1 MPQTTPAQSLGG
13 QTSAGST
20 HGHWVLAAT
29 ILGSSMAFIDGTA
42 VTVALPA
49 MQAAFH
55 ADAKQIQWIIE
66 AYALFLASLLLVGGS
81 LGDRFGRRLIYAIG
95 VLIFAAA
102 SVWCGLAHSIHS
114 IIAARGVQGV
124 GAALLVPGSLSI
136 ISAFFPEEKRGT
148 AIGIWSGFSAMT
160 AAIGPVLGGWLVDH
174 ATWRYVF
181 FLNVPLA
188 VAILMICFL
197 FVPESRARSK
207 SGQSQGGLDLPG
219 ALLATIA
226 LAGTTFAL
234 IEGRRPGATIPLVA
248 SCGLLAFVALYFVER
263 RSRGPMIP
271 LDLFRSRTFVGANL
285 LTLFLYTALNGLLFF
300 FPLNLIQIQH
310 YTATQAGA
318 ALLPL
323 ILTMFALSKWSGGL
337 IDRFG
342 ARLPLTVGPLVAA
355 AGFALAARPG
365 VGGSYWGTFFPAV
378 MVLGIGMSISVAP
391 LTTAVMNAVPVD
403 QAGVASGINN
413 AVSRLASLISVALFG
428 LILLVAFDHNLR
440 HRLDALHAPAE
451 QQQAIESQR
460 SQLGAIQTGDPR
472 LRLAIDRSFVFAF
485 RRILWIA
492 VALSLASA
500 LSAQLLPSKPPSG
513 RNEGD
518 FEPGMI

>member
-1 MPQTTPAQSLGG
+1 
-13 QTSAGST
+13 
-20 HGHWVLAAT
+20 
-29 ILGSSMAFIDGTA
+29 MAFIDGTA

-81 LGDRFGRRLIYAIG
+81 LGDRFGRRLIYILG
-95 VLIFAAA
+95 VVLFAAA
-102 SVWCGLAHSIHS
+102 SVWCGLAQSITS
-114 IIAARGVQGV
+114 IIAARGIQGI
-124 GAALLVPGSLSI
+124 GAALLVPGSLAI
-136 ISAFFPEEKRGT
+136 ISAFFPEDKRGT

-181 FLNVPLA
+181 FLNIPLA
-188 VAILMICFL
+188 IAIVIISFL
-197 FVPESRARSK
+197 CVPESRAK
-207 SGQSQGGLDLPG
+207 NQSGQASGLDLPG

-248 SCGLLAFVALYFVER
+248 ASGLLAFVTLYFVER
-263 RSRGPMIP
+263 RSRAPMIP
-271 LDLFRSRTFVGANL
+271 LDLFKSRTFVGANL

-365 VGGSYWGTFFPAV
+365 IGGSYWATFFPAV

-440 HRLDALHAPAE
+440 HRLDTLHAPA
-451 QQQAIESQR
+451 QQRQAIESQR
-460 SQLGAIQTGDPR
+460 AQLGAIQTDDPQF
-472 LRLAIDRSFVFAF
+472 RLAIDRSFVFAF

-500 LSAQLLPSKPPSG
+500 LSAQLLTNERPTREPSS
-513 RNEGD
+513 
-518 FEPGMI
+518 

>member
-1 MPQTTPAQSLGG
+1 MPSSLTAPHPPGRASGG
-13 QTSAGST
+13 KT
-20 HGHWVLAAT
+20 HGRWVLAAT

-55 ADAKQIQWIIE
+55 ANAKEIQWIVE
-66 AYALFLASLLLVGGS
+66 SYALFLASLLLVGGS
-81 LGDRFGRRLIYAIG
+81 LGDRFGRRLIYTVG
-95 VLIFAAA
+95 VLIFAVA
-102 SVWCGLAHSIHS
+102 SIWCGLAQSINS
-114 IIAARGVQGV
+114 IIAARGIQGI

-136 ISAFFPEEKRGT
+136 ITAFFPEDKRGT

-188 VAILMICFL
+188 IAILIISFL
-197 FVPESRARSK
+197 FVPESRAPSSTPAGNK
-207 SGQSQGGLDLPG
+207 LDWLG

-234 IEGRRPGATIPLVA
+234 IEGRRPGAMIPLVA
-248 SCGLLAFVALYFVER
+248 SAGLLAFIALFFVER
-263 RSRGPMIP
+263 RLSLGTGPAPMVP
-271 LDLFRSRTFVGANL
+271 LRLFRSATFVGANL

-310 YTATQAGA
+310 YTATEAGA

-323 ILTMFALSKWSGGL
+323 ILTMFALSKWSGSL

-342 ARLPLTVGPLVAA
+342 ARLPLTIGPLVAA
-355 AGFALAARPG
+355 FGFALAARPG
-365 VGGSYWGTFFPAV
+365 VGGSYWATFFPAV
-378 MVLGIGMSISVAP
+378 LVLGIGMSISVAP
-391 LTTAVMNAVPVD
+391 LTTAVMNAVPVE

-440 HRLDALHAPAE
+440 RRLDRLHPPPE
-451 QQQAIESQR
+451 QRQAIEAQR
-460 SQLGAIQTGDPR
+460 AQLGAIQTQDPM
-472 LRLAIDRSFVFAF
+472 LRQAIDRSFVFAF
-485 RRILWIA
+485 RRILFLA

-500 LSAQLLPSKPPSG
+500 LSAQLLTNKRPTRQPTP
-513 RNEGD
+513 
-518 FEPGMI
+518 

>member
-1 MPQTTPAQSLGG
+1 
-13 QTSAGST
+13 
-20 HGHWVLAAT
+20 
-29 ILGSSMAFIDGTA
+29 MAFIDGTA

-55 ADAKQIQWIIE
+55 ANAKQIQWIVE
-66 AYALFLASLLLVGGS
+66 SYALFLASLLLVGGS
-81 LGDRFGRRLIYAIG
+81 LGDRFGRRLIYAVG
-95 VLIFAAA
+95 VLIFALA
-102 SVWCGLAHSIHS
+102 SVWCGLAHSVTS
-114 IIAARGVQGV
+114 IIAARGIQGI

-136 ISAFFPEEKRGT
+136 ITAFFPEERRGT

-188 VAILMICFL
+188 VGILIISFL
-197 FVPESRARSK
+197 FVPESRAPSTSPAGNK
-207 SGQSQGGLDLPG
+207 LDWPG
-219 ALLATIA
+219 ALLATVA

-248 SCGLLAFVALYFVER
+248 SCGLFAFIALFFVER
-263 RSRGPMIP
+263 RRTAPMIP
-271 LDLFRSRTFVGANL
+271 LGLFRSATFVGANL

-310 YTATQAGA
+310 YTATEAGA

-323 ILTMFALSKWSGGL
+323 ILTMFALSKWSGSL

-355 AGFALAARPG
+355 FGFALAARPG
-365 VGGSYWGTFFPAV
+365 VGGSYWATFFPAV
-378 MVLGIGMSISVAP
+378 LVLGVGMSISVAP
-391 LTTAVMNAVPVD
+391 LTTAVMNAVPVE

-440 HRLDALHAPAE
+440 QRLDRLHPPAA
-451 QQQAIESQR
+451 QRDAIESQR
-460 SQLGAIQTGDPR
+460 AQLGAIQTQDPT
-472 LRLAIDRSFVFAF
+472 LRQAIDRSFVFAF
-485 RRILWIA
+485 RRILWLA

-500 LSAQLLPSKPPSG
+500 VSAQLLTSKRLTRQPIP
-513 RNEGD
+513 
-518 FEPGMI
+518 